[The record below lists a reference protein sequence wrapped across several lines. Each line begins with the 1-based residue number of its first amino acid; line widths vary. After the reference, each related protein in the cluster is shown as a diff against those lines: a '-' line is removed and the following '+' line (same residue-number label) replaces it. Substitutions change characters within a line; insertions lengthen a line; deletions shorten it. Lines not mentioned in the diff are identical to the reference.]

1 MGLSIDE
8 ARRALVDIARSMSR
22 QKEDAVRRNERM
34 RGKPLSYNI
43 NILGLGAIG
52 RSVPGLLLE
61 DILLEGYIDRINLM
75 SHSPGKLASIID
87 AQRNAYP
94 RAKEK
99 VRAIPYEHEDQLLP
113 YIGFPA
119 ITIICT
125 RYQGQGESLAPLL
138 TAASRRGISKERL
151 APLQANYEGVLR
163 LGKTFA
169 SHADKGPFLV
179 VSNPVD
185 VMAEVLSVIAKN
197 PMSIG
202 CSHNDELRLEYFLS
216 EVLGQEYGHQVHVSL
231 PVIGTHDEYA
241 VGIMEE
247 ARCSGML
254 SSGKEVENVSF
265 EECCNARE
273 LWMYAHQ
280 RMYEHPHEEYDH
292 VGSTAGDTAPA
303 IVETVRAIILE
314 DRMVRASVDDEG
326 WYGRPGMFSS
336 GDALHEKHLTEYALR
351 DEEREQI
358 EKGRGIERLLVEGML
373 NGVSPRRRQK
383 RSIIHYFL
391 DENALFVVSDSF
403 AIEEVFRWKKAPHAL
418 VEGDGLLYVSID
430 NQVCSLHEKKAVS
443 LFSFEGPYPINSLL
457 WHEGMVYASCSG
469 AGIARWDGKRSEV
482 VLRAEKSLRGLK
494 GGSKVTCTREREI
507 IDVVSQ
513 EIIATGK
520 EELLDYDLGRG
531 VFLGRRFIENGALE
545 QNRLGYERL
554 LSGGDVVVL
563 YGRRAAGIM
572 GEVPLI
578 APPGASLPTV
588 FIRHG
593 EPFVVM
599 HQQDEYHIESI
610 PFGI

>member
-241 VGIMEE
+241 VGII
-247 ARCSGML
+247 
-254 SSGKEVENVSF
+254 
-265 EECCNARE
+265 
-273 LWMYAHQ
+273 
-280 RMYEHPHEEYDH
+280 D
-292 VGSTAGDTAPA
+292 
-303 IVETVRAIILE
+303 
-314 DRMVRASVDDEG
+314 
-326 WYGRPGMFSS
+326 
-336 GDALHEKHLTEYALR
+336 
-351 DEEREQI
+351 
-358 EKGRGIERLLVEGML
+358 
-373 NGVSPRRRQK
+373 
-383 RSIIHYFL
+383 YFL

-588 FIRHG
+588 FIRH
-593 EPFVVM
+593 
-599 HQQDEYHIESI
+599 
-610 PFGI
+610 